1 MKTAA
6 SLLFI
11 SAPLRLRISVSLYP
25 SKSFLLARILPAASG
40 LGTLLGIW
48 YLAFGHSR
56 PTKSLRFGCGF
67 AALWFLVISLSSSA
81 QTPEWIWHGDTNAST
96 VYFRK
101 AFRIPP
107 QTWNSRLTVSADD
120 RAEVF
125 LNGVLIARCTDWRQP
140 SRSEVTVR
148 LHQGENVIAVKAEN
162 GPTLREGERP
172 REPVQNPTAGSA
184 LINSRGLLVHLNVG
198 GNLNFVSDASWLS
211 STNEEPNWSAL
222 TFNASHW
229 SKVTS
234 LGQHGIEPWG
244 DVLFR
249 AMATHPDSIKVPEGF
264 KVELLRSAEPSEGS
278 WICMTFDDKGRI
290 IVSPQGEQRPL
301 LRLTLTD
308 ATASDVKGDAPLFRS
323 KTVDKTEPIEA
334 PIRYAMGLLPA
345 FESLYVNGLGP
356 QGSGLYRLIDANKN
370 DRYETNELHFLKKFE
385 GGSEHGYH
393 ALALG
398 PDKKIYILNGNGTKL
413 PEGLSPKSPYRNYAE
428 DALTGE
434 REDDRDGT
442 RAPNCY
448 VLRTDSEGK
457 EWELFAGGMRN
468 AYDMD
473 FNQDGELFTFDS
485 DNEWHWGVPWYRPT
499 RVIHLVSGG
508 EAGWRDGTRMWH
520 EDYSGAMPTTAN
532 VGLGSPTGVKFPRG
546 TNFPESFRRALFI
559 QDWSYGR
566 IMAVHLTEAGATYTG
581 KVEPF
586 LEGAPLNVTSLSFG
600 PDGAMYFI
608 TGGRGTQSGLYR
620 VSYTGTKFEQNAPIL
635 SEGRAARETRRKL
648 ESLHG
653 EASAADLN
661 LIWQH
666 LNSND
671 RAIRLAARVA
681 LEVVPRSAWKER
693 ALSEKD
699 EETAFTALLALARVG
714 SEDDQFAL
722 MRRLEAFPLSEI
734 QYESRYLARL
744 RVIQVSLARHDQR
757 VLRNSPRLIKELQDE
772 FPASPYERNGAVP
785 PMSEVVNLELCRILL
800 HIDPIM
806 SVTKAVKLMSAS
818 KTREEQLY
826 YIELLRNV
834 KEGWTLADRERF
846 FTWFLPANDQ
856 KPKGKN
862 LEKYFADVK
871 RRYVDGAS
879 YNGDLRGFRREA
891 IATLTPEEKK
901 QLEPLLAKPIVQ
913 AQLIPANAR
922 QFVRDWKTEDFLP
935 ELAQARKPDLARGR
949 QAFVDAQC
957 LTCHKFGNDG
967 GSSGPELAGAAS
979 KYTDRDLLES
989 IIEPSKVINEQYQ
1002 DHTVF
1007 VKDGEVHTGRLV
1019 SDTDKEIV
1027 IETDRLSGAKEKIA
1041 KNKVES
1047 LRPAAL
1053 SPMPQGLANVLTREE
1068 IFDLL
1073 AYLRSGTGDKR

>member
-6 SLLFI
+6 FLFTALF
-11 SAPLRLRISVSLYP
+11 SA
-25 SKSFLLARILPAASG
+25 
-40 LGTLLGIW
+40 
-48 YLAFGHSR
+48 
-56 PTKSLRFGCGF
+56 
-67 AALWFLVISLSSSA
+67 LVCRA
-81 QTPEWIWHGDTNAST
+81 QTPDWIWHGDTNAST

-107 QTWNSRLTVSADD
+107 QTWNSRLTVAADD
-120 RAEVF
+120 RAEIF
-125 LNGVLIARCTDWRQP
+125 LNGVLVARCTDWRHP

-148 LHQGENVIAVKAEN
+148 LHQGENVIAVKAVS
-162 GPTLREGERP
+162 REGERT
-172 REPVQNPTAGSA
+172 REPVQKAA
-184 LINSRGLLVHLNVG
+184 ADNSRGLLVHLNVG
-198 GNLNFVSDASWLS
+198 GNLNFVSDSSWLS

-234 LGQHGIEPWG
+234 LGQHGSEPWG

-278 WICMTFDDKGRI
+278 WICMTFDEKGRVI
-290 IVSPQGEQRPL
+290 ISPQGDQRPL
-301 LRLTLTD
+301 LRMTLD
-308 ATASDVKGDAPLFRS
+308 GE
-323 KTVDKTEPIEA
+323 KTGKIEPIEA

-345 FESLYVNGLGP
+345 FDSLYVNGIGP

-398 PDKKIYILNGNGTKL
+398 PDKKIYVLNGNGTKL
-413 PEGLSPKSPYRNYAE
+413 PAGLSPKSPYRNYAE

-473 FNQDGELFTFDS
+473 FNEDGELFTFDS

-499 RVIHLVSGG
+499 RVIHVVSGG

-532 VGLGSPTGVKFPRG
+532 VGLGSPTGVKFARG

-600 PDGAMYFI
+600 PDGAMYFV
-608 TGGRGTQSGLYR
+608 TGGRSTQSGLYR
-620 VSYTGTKFEQNAPIL
+620 VSYAGTKFEQNAPAL
-635 SEGRAARETRRKL
+635 SEGSAARELRRKL
-648 ESLHG
+648 EALHR
-653 EASAADLN
+653 EASPSDLPFIKQN
-661 LIWQH
+661 MMGE
-666 LNSND
+666 D
-671 RAIRLAARVA
+671 PAIRFAARVA
-681 LEVVPRSAWKER
+681 LETLPVSAWKTY
-693 ALSEKD
+693 ALNRGLSPL
-699 EETAFTALLALARVG
+699 FALARVG
-714 SEDDQFAL
+714 SAEDQAAVL
-722 MRRLEAFPLSEI
+722 SSLRGYPMRGLSPARRLGKVRI
-734 QYESRYLARL
+734 
-744 RVIQVSLARHDQR
+744 IQVSLARHGYTHNEEWKPLINELNDYYRTTTSPKLKREIMR
-757 VLRNSPRLIKELQDE
+757 VLLHVNAL
-772 FPASPYERNGAVP
+772 GAVSKAIQT
-785 PMSEVVNLELCRILL
+785 MAEV
-800 HIDPIM
+800 D
-806 SVTKAVKLMSAS
+806 S
-818 KTREEQLY
+818 REDQLF

-834 KEGWTLADRERF
+834 KDGWTIEDREKF
-846 FTWFLPANDQ
+846 FAWFLPTDDQ
-856 KPKGKN
+856 KAKGKS

-879 YNGDLRGFRREA
+879 YNGDLRAFRREA

-901 QLEPLLAKPIVQ
+901 LLEPLLAKPIVQ

-922 QFVRDWKTEDFLP
+922 QFVRDWKTEDFLA
-935 ELAQARKPDLARGR
+935 ELGQARKPDLARGR

-957 LTCHKFGNDG
+957 LTCHRFGNDG
-967 GSSGPELAGAAS
+967 GSSGPDLVGAAS

-989 IIEPSKVINEQYQ
+989 IVEPSKVINEQYQ
-1002 DHTVF
+1002 DHTLF
-1007 VKDGEVHTGRLV
+1007 VKDGEVLTGRLV
-1019 SDTDKEIV
+1019 SDTDKEVV
-1027 IETDRLSGAKEKIA
+1027 IETDRVSGAKEKIA
-1041 KNKVES
+1041 KTKVES

-1053 SPMPQGLANVLTREE
+1053 SPMPQGLVNVLTKEE
-1068 IFDLL
+1068 ILDLL
-1073 AYLRSGTGDKR
+1073 GYIKSGDATTR